1 MDSIRDV
8 IPAYKT
14 ITEMIIAVK
23 YSIRPY
29 PKGCLQSGF
38 LDASAY
44 DCDYA
49 GRCIGYIIY
58 LIKSNCY
65 GSADYSYYGFEF
77 CLSRWTV
84 MSTFSFNI
92 S

>member
-29 PKGCLQSGF
+29 PKGCLRFGF
-38 LDASAY
+38 LDASLVPTIVITLEDASDILFTASRVIAMDLLIIPITALNSVY
-44 DCDYA
+44 HV
-49 GRCIGYIIY
+49 GR
-58 LIKSNCY
+58 
-65 GSADYSYYGFEF
+65 
-77 CLSRWTV
+77 
-84 MSTFSFNI
+84 
-92 S
+92 

>member
-29 PKGCLQSGF
+29 PKGCLRSGF
-38 LDASAY
+38 LDASLVPTIVITLEDA
-44 DCDYA
+44 
-49 GRCIGYIIY
+49 
-58 LIKSNCY
+58 
-65 GSADYSYYGFEF
+65 
-77 CLSRWTV
+77 
-84 MSTFSFNI
+84 
-92 S
+92 